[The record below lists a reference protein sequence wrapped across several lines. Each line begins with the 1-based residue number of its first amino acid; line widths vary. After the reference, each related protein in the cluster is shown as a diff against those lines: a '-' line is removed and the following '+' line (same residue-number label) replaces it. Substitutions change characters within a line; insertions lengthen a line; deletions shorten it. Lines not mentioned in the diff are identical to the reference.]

1 MTHGRPKTQRPQHDR
16 LTTHL
21 ARMRAGADV
30 DTRADVATDVA
41 GLLNAERLGA
51 PERQLALDILERLV
65 HDVEAAVRAAVG
77 EQLCQSPHLP
87 PAWAKQLA
95 RDIAPV
101 AVPVLRYAEVLTDA
115 DLIAVAAL
123 ADPEKL
129 HAISARRI
137 VGEPVSAAVVE
148 HGDASVTAA
157 LLDNPGAQMSDA
169 TLAHAFTRFPDE
181 TAVQRGLLERRLP
194 GGVLVALAA
203 RASAE
208 VKRELVDALGVPDAL
223 CAGLVQLSEEATLD
237 LILALTETCAVDEA
251 LVALH
256 HAGKL
261 SDTFHLRALLEGH
274 VVVFVRG
281 LSVRTMVSVE
291 EVERRIWRGSA
302 FERGWIYHKGG
313 FRKGLASAFNAAIA
327 SAAPYVDAGQCLDS
341 AFQRQA
347 ARRIAAQYRDVP
359 PTPLNGLLEALDR
372 FVTSNGA

>member
-1 MTHGRPKTQRPQHDR
+1 MTEGRPKTQQSTRDR
-16 LTTHL
+16 LAKQL
-21 ARMRAGADV
+21 AHMRTGADV

-41 GLLNAERLGA
+41 GLLKTERLGA
-51 PERQLALDILERLV
+51 PERRLALDILERLM

-87 PAWAKQLA
+87 PVWAKQLA
-95 RDIAPV
+95 IDIAPV

-115 DLIAVAAL
+115 DLMAVAAL

-129 HAISARRI
+129 HAISARRA
-137 VGEPVSAAVVE
+137 VSEPVSAAVVK
-148 HGDASVTAA
+148 HGDASIAA
-157 LLDNPGAQMSDA
+157 ELLENPGARVSDA

-181 TAVQRGLLERRLP
+181 MAVQRGLLGRRLP
-194 GGVLVALAA
+194 GGVLVALATQ
-203 RASAE
+203 ASAE
-208 VKRELVDALGVPDAL
+208 VKRELVDALGVPEAL

-251 LVALH
+251 LVALRR
-256 HAGKL
+256 AGKL
-261 SDTFHLRALLEGH
+261 SDTFLLRALVEGH
-274 VVVFVRG
+274 VAVFVQG
-281 LSVRTMVSVE
+281 LSVRTMVSVD

-302 FERGWIYHKGG
+302 FERGWIYHKAGL
-313 FRKGLASAFNAAIA
+313 RKGLSSAFNAAIA